1 MDVLRVGPDIEGWDA
16 FPEHR
21 TGTSGDLA
29 TAQWLAD
36 AIRAA
41 GAEPGLD
48 VFPFRRRVLREC
60 AVEAAGRRAEGVP
73 LFDGGLTD
81 ETGITC
87 PLTQLDGT
95 GRGIAVTTFGPSGRA
110 STLSTARR
118 GAFRAVVAGSAAP
131 ETVPGLALLNAP
143 QYRQPYGPPVL
154 QVATH
159 DGEWLNA
166 AAEAG
171 TSARLVAHA
180 TIEDTEACNVQT
192 RIPGRDASSPPLII
206 MTPRS
211 SWWTS
216 TAERGGGIAVWLAC
230 VPALREQSRR
240 PRCAV
245 HGEHGSRTRPPRPGA
260 LHGATPEAR
269 GKRARWIHLGA
280 NFAAADCH
288 DAGTRLA
295 SGVRYQA
302 SPDLLDMGL
311 ETLTAFGIAPEAI
324 TPTNVRPG
332 GEAQNIFDAGGQYIS
347 FLGRN
352 PWFHHPDD
360 RWPKPSISRK
370 LSRFAA
376 QCCISRALLQMLDVL
391 FDDGSLLV
399 INKPSGVSVLD
410 DRTGAPCLLPEL
422 KAAYSRPRLV
432 HRLDKGTS
440 GVMLVALDRP
450 AQRDLNRAFN
460 ARAVRKHYVGVIC
473 GHFPSGRTLTID
485 LPLKQGRKS
494 VIGSR
499 ACARKYGRR
508 GRDGR

>member
-1 MDVLRVGPDIEGWDA
+1 MDRFETDALRVGADIEGWDA

-29 TAQWLAD
+29 TAQWLSD

-41 GAEPGLD
+41 GAEPRLD
-48 VFPFRRRVLREC
+48 AFPFRRRVLREC

-81 ETGITC
+81 EAGITC

-95 GRGIAVTTFGPSGRA
+95 GRGIAVTTFGPAGRT

-143 QYRQPYGPPVL
+143 QYGQPYGPPVL

-159 DGEWLNA
+159 DGEWLDA

-192 RIPGRDASSPPLII
+192 RIPGRDASSPPLVI

-230 VPALREQSRR
+230 VRHFQNN
-240 PRCAV
+240 
-245 HGEHGSRTRPPRPGA
+245 PGGCDVLFTA
-260 LHGATPEAR
+260 NTGHELGHLGLAHYMARHPKLAEGA
-269 GKRARWIHLGA
+269 RAWIHLGA

-288 DAGTRLA
+288 HAGTRLA
-295 SGVRYQA
+295 SGFRYQA
-302 SPDLLDMGL
+302 SPDLLDIGL
-311 ETLTAFGIAPEAI
+311 EAFTAFGIAPEAI

-332 GEAQNIFDAGGQYIS
+332 GEAQNVFDAGGNYIS
-347 FLGRN
+347 LLGRN

-360 RWPKPSISRK
+360 RWPK
-370 LSRFAA
+370 
-376 QCCISRALLQMLDVL
+376 
-391 FDDGSLLV
+391 
-399 INKPSGVSVLD
+399 
-410 DRTGAPCLLPEL
+410 
-422 KAAYSRPRLV
+422 
-432 HRLDKGTS
+432 
-440 GVMLVALDRP
+440 
-450 AQRDLNRAFN
+450 
-460 ARAVRKHYVGVIC
+460 
-473 GHFPSGRTLTID
+473 TID
-485 LPLKQGRKS
+485 LEKAES
-494 VIGSR
+494 ICR
-499 ACARKYGRR
+499 AVLHIARTLA
-508 GRDGR
+508 DA

>member
-1 MDVLRVGPDIEGWDA
+1 MDRFETDVLRVGADIEGWDA
-16 FPEHR
+16 IVEHR

-29 TAQWLAD
+29 TAEWLAGTV
-36 AIRAA
+36 RAA
-41 GAEPGLD
+41 GAEPRLD

-60 AVEAAGRRAEGVP
+60 AVEAGGRRAEGVP

-81 ETGITC
+81 EAGITC

-95 GRGIAVTTFGPSGRA
+95 GRGIAVTTFGPAGRP

-154 QVATH
+154 QMATH
-159 DGEWLNA
+159 EGEWLDV

-171 TSARLVAHA
+171 TSARFVAHA
-180 TIEDTEACNVQT
+180 TIEDTEACNVLT
-192 RIPGRDASSPPLII
+192 RIPGKDANAPPLVI

-230 VPALREQSRR
+230 VRHFANN
-240 PRCAV
+240 
-245 HGEHGSRTRPPRPGA
+245 PGGRDVLFTA
-260 LHGATPEAR
+260 NTGHELGHLGLAHYIARHPKLAQEAR
-269 GKRARWIHLGA
+269 AWIHLGA

-288 DAGTRLA
+288 HAGTRLA

-324 TPTNVRPG
+324 TPTHVRPG

-360 RWPKPSISRK
+360 RWPK
-370 LSRFAA
+370 
-376 QCCISRALLQMLDVL
+376 
-391 FDDGSLLV
+391 
-399 INKPSGVSVLD
+399 
-410 DRTGAPCLLPEL
+410 
-422 KAAYSRPRLV
+422 
-432 HRLDKGTS
+432 
-440 GVMLVALDRP
+440 
-450 AQRDLNRAFN
+450 
-460 ARAVRKHYVGVIC
+460 
-473 GHFPSGRTLTID
+473 TID
-485 LPLKQGRKS
+485 LKKAES
-494 VIGSR
+494 ICR
-499 ACARKYGRR
+499 AVLHIARTLA
-508 GRDGR
+508 DA

>member
-1 MDVLRVGPDIEGWDA
+1 MDSFETDVLRVGPDIEGWDA
-16 FPEHR
+16 IAEHR

-95 GRGIAVTTFGPSGRA
+95 GRGIAVTAFGPSGRA

-166 AAEAG
+166 AAKAG

-180 TIEDTEACNVQT
+180 TIEDTEACNVLT
-192 RIPGRDASSPPLII
+192 RIPGREADSPPLVI

-230 VPALREQSRR
+230 VRHFANN
-240 PRCAV
+240 
-245 HGEHGSRTRPPRPGA
+245 PGGRDVLFTA
-260 LHGATPEAR
+260 NTGHELGHLGLAHYMAQHPKLAEEAR
-269 GKRARWIHLGA
+269 GWIHLGA

-288 DAGTRLA
+288 HAGTRLA

-332 GEAQNIFDAGGQYIS
+332 GEAQNVFDAGGKYIS
-347 FLGRN
+347 LLGKN

-360 RWPKPSISRK
+360 RWPK
-370 LSRFAA
+370 
-376 QCCISRALLQMLDVL
+376 
-391 FDDGSLLV
+391 
-399 INKPSGVSVLD
+399 
-410 DRTGAPCLLPEL
+410 
-422 KAAYSRPRLV
+422 
-432 HRLDKGTS
+432 
-440 GVMLVALDRP
+440 
-450 AQRDLNRAFN
+450 
-460 ARAVRKHYVGVIC
+460 
-473 GHFPSGRTLTID
+473 TID
-485 LPLKQGRKS
+485 LNKTKS
-494 VIGSR
+494 ICGAVLHIAR
-499 ACARKYGRR
+499 ALA
-508 GRDGR
+508 DA

>member
-1 MDVLRVGPDIEGWDA
+1 MDSFETDVLRVGPDIEGWDA

-166 AAEAG
+166 AAKAG

-180 TIEDTEACNVQT
+180 TIEDTEACNVLT
-192 RIPGRDASSPPLII
+192 RIPGREADSPPLVI

-230 VPALREQSRR
+230 VRHFANN
-240 PRCAV
+240 
-245 HGEHGSRTRPPRPGA
+245 PGGRDVLFTA
-260 LHGATPEAR
+260 NTGHELGHLGLAHYMARHPKLAEGA
-269 GKRARWIHLGA
+269 RAWIHLGA

-288 DAGTRLA
+288 HAGTRLG

-324 TPTNVRPG
+324 TPTHVRPG

-360 RWPKPSISRK
+360 RWPK
-370 LSRFAA
+370 
-376 QCCISRALLQMLDVL
+376 
-391 FDDGSLLV
+391 
-399 INKPSGVSVLD
+399 
-410 DRTGAPCLLPEL
+410 
-422 KAAYSRPRLV
+422 
-432 HRLDKGTS
+432 
-440 GVMLVALDRP
+440 
-450 AQRDLNRAFN
+450 
-460 ARAVRKHYVGVIC
+460 
-473 GHFPSGRTLTID
+473 TID
-485 LPLKQGRKS
+485 LEKAES
-494 VIGSR
+494 ICR
-499 ACARKYGRR
+499 AVLHIARALA
-508 GRDGR
+508 DA